1 MLAELG
7 REANVIA
14 SLNEIRVRFNGRLD
28 ELTDAEWRQ
37 LFIILNLEITIK
49 GIPEVTLIQ
58 QDRQKKL
65 SDFDLWDYVLL
76 TEKVEVTISFPL
88 KPETLENIVF
98 KEPGGCAPVR
108 YAQGK
113 PSSFRGRTHSTFQ
126 ILKSKFDCDVSIW
139 RRVGGEVDLSN
150 K

>member
-1 MLAELG
+1 LNWESQRKWIQERQEHVEGMLAELG

-113 PSSFRGRTHSTFQ
+113 PSRCALHF
-126 ILKSKFDCDVSIW
+126 
-139 RRVGGEVDLSN
+139 SN
-150 K
+150 FKKQV